1 MRKGM
6 LFAVL
11 VGLNVCVLGGCT
23 VGPNFEPPSPPAAQ
37 TYLSTPLADTGGTA
51 TVPGGGVQHFAAG
64 QDIPGEW
71 WSLFHSGQLDRLIRQ
86 ALANNPDLAAA
97 QAALKVAMEN
107 VKAQMGAYYPLVT
120 AGLNASRNQNAGEI
134 APTLSSNTLL
144 YNLYQAQLSVSWT
157 PDLWGG
163 NKRQVEA
170 LQAAA
175 DAQRFQLQ
183 SAYVALTAN
192 VVAAAIQEAS
202 LEAQIDAANQM
213 IADEQQILAIEQR
226 QQASGEIAG
235 ADVASQ
241 QVVLAQ
247 ARQSLPPLQKQLAQQ
262 RDLLTA
268 LAGKLPADEVRGG
281 LDLSRLTLPGDLP
294 VSLPSKLVE
303 QRADVRAAEESMH
316 MASAEVGVAVA
327 NQLPNI
333 TLSANGGAIATQLGQ
348 LFTPGNQFWSIGIG
362 AAGTIFDGGTLSHR
376 TQAARDT
383 LDQVGAQ
390 YRSTVISAFQ
400 NVADAL
406 HAIQADSDA
415 LTAAAAAQ
423 SAASR
428 SLTIARKQLTLGQVS
443 GVALLT
449 AQQAESQARLALV
462 QAEANRFA
470 DTASLFQALG
480 GGWLQQNSSTAQ
492 MLRN

>member
-11 VGLNVCVLGGCT
+11 ISLCGCT
-23 VGPNFEPPSPPAAQ
+23 VGPDFKSPPAPAAE
-37 TYLSTPLADTGGTA
+37 TYLNTPLADTSGTPA
-51 TVPGGGVQHFAAG
+51 VPGGGIQHFAAG

-71 WSLFHSGQLDRLIRQ
+71 WSLFHSEQLDGLIRQ

-107 VKAQMGAYYPLVT
+107 VKAQMGTYYPQVT
-120 AGLNASRNQNAGEI
+120 AGLNASRSQNAGEI

-157 PDLWGG
+157 PDIWGG

-183 SAYVALTAN
+183 AAYVALTAN
-192 VVAAAIQEAS
+192 IVAAAIQEAS
-202 LEAQIDAANQM
+202 LEAQIDATDQM
-213 IADEQQILAIEQR
+213 IADEQKILTIEQR

-235 ADVASQ
+235 ADVATQ

-268 LAGKLPADEVRGG
+268 LTGKLPAEEVRGN

-303 QRADVRAAEESMH
+303 QRADIRAAEENVH

-333 TLSANGGAIATQLGQ
+333 TLSANGGAIATQLSQ
-348 LFTPGNQFWSIGIG
+348 LFTPGNQFWSIGAG

-390 YRSTVISAFQ
+390 YRSTVITAFQ

-406 HAIQADSDA
+406 HAIQTDSDA

-428 SLTIARKQLTLGQVS
+428 SLAIARKQLTLGQVS

-449 AQQAESQARLALV
+449 AQQAESQTRLALV

-470 DTASLFQALG
+470 DTAALFQALG
-480 GGWLQQNSSTAQ
+480 GGWQQSNQAAQ
-492 MLRN
+492 LLNH

>member
-1 MRKGM
+1 MTARKGLIVM
-6 LFAVL
+6 A
-11 VGLNVCVLGGCT
+11 CVWLGGCT
-23 VGPNFEPPSPPAAQ
+23 VGPDFKPPAPPA
-37 TYLSTPLADTGGTA
+37 TDAYLSTPLADTSGTPGTPGGDA
-51 TVPGGGVQHFAAG
+51 QHFVPGA
-64 QDIPGEW
+64 DIPGAW
-71 WSLFHSGQLDRLIRQ
+71 WSLFHSPQLDGLIRQ
-86 ALANNPDLAAA
+86 ALANNADLAAA

-107 VKAQMGAYYPLVT
+107 VKAQMGVYYPQVT

-134 APTLSSNTLL
+134 APTLTSNTLL

-157 PDLWGG
+157 PDIWGG

-183 SAYVALTAN
+183 ATYVALTAN
-192 VVAAAIQEAS
+192 IVAAAIQEAS
-202 LEAQIDAANQM
+202 LQAQIGVTGQM
-213 IADEQQILAIEQR
+213 IADEEKILAIEQN
-226 QQASGEIAG
+226 QQAAGQIAG
-235 ADVASQ
+235 ADVAAQ
-241 QVVLAQ
+241 QAALAQ

-268 LAGKLPADEVRGG
+268 LAGKLPSDEVRGG
-281 LDLSRLTLPGDLP
+281 LDLANLTLPGDLP

-303 QRADVRAAEESMH
+303 QRADVRAAEENIH

-348 LFTPGNQFWSIGIG
+348 LFTPGNQFWSIGAG
-362 AAGTIFDGGTLSHR
+362 AAGTLFDGGTLSHR

-390 YRSTVISAFQ
+390 YRSTVITAFQ

-415 LTAAAAAQ
+415 LAAAAASQ
-423 SAASR
+423 NAAAH
-428 SLTIARKQLTLGQVS
+428 SLAIVRRQLTLGQIN

-449 AQQAESQARLALV
+449 AEQAESQARLALV
-462 QAEANRFA
+462 QAQGNRFA
-470 DTASLFQALG
+470 DTAALFQALG
-480 GGWLQQNSSTAQ
+480 GGWQQSPAAAQ
-492 MLRN
+492 LAKP

>member
-1 MRKGM
+1 MRKSVT
-6 LFAVL
+6 LAVL
-11 VGLNVCVLGGCT
+11 IGLGGCT
-23 VGPNFEPPSPPAAQ
+23 VGPDFKPPPPPAVD
-37 TYLSTPLADTGGTA
+37 TYLSTPLSDTSGTPQ
-51 TVPGGGVQHFAAG
+51 VPGGSVQHFAVG
-64 QDIPGEW
+64 EDIPAQW
-71 WSLFHSGQLDRLIRQ
+71 WSVFHSEQLDGLIKQ

-107 VKAQMGAYYPLVT
+107 VKAEMGTYYPQVT

-157 PDLWGG
+157 PDIWGG

-183 SAYVALTAN
+183 ATYVALTAN
-192 VVAAAIQEAS
+192 IVSAAIQEAS
-202 LEAQIDAANQM
+202 IEAQIDATNQM
-213 IADEQQILAIEQR
+213 IADEQKILDIEQR
-226 QQASGEIAG
+226 QQAAGEIAG
-235 ADVASQ
+235 ADVAAQ

-247 ARQSLPPLQKQLAQQ
+247 THQSLPPLQKQLAQQ

-268 LAGKLPADEVRGG
+268 LAGKLPANEVRGG
-281 LDLSRLTLPGDLP
+281 FDLSTLALPGELP
-294 VSLPSKLVE
+294 VSVPSRLVE
-303 QRADVRAAEESMH
+303 QRADVRAAEENIH

-348 LFTPGNQFWSIGIG
+348 LFTPGNQFWSIGAG

-390 YRSTVISAFQ
+390 YRSTVITAFQ

-406 HAIQADSDA
+406 HAIQADGDA
-415 LTAAAAAQ
+415 LTSAAAAEN
-423 SAASR
+423 AASR
-428 SLTIARKQLTLGQVS
+428 SLAIVRKQLTLGQVS

-449 AQQAESQARLALV
+449 AQQAEGVTRLALV
-462 QAEANRFA
+462 QAQANRFA
-470 DTASLFQALG
+470 DTAALLQALG
-480 GGWLQQNSSTAQ
+480 GGWQQQSEQAAQ
-492 MLRN
+492 LVNH